1 MPRTFADC
9 MDVFD
14 WFDSPMHDYLYH
26 IWISKCDADA
36 RIAQALPFIIE
47 EAVQLIIN
55 HRGSEEAYP
64 EELLNLPA

>member
-1 MPRTFADC
+1 MPRTFAEC

-26 IWISKCDADA
+26 IWISKCDADT

-64 EELLNLPA
+64 EELLNQPA